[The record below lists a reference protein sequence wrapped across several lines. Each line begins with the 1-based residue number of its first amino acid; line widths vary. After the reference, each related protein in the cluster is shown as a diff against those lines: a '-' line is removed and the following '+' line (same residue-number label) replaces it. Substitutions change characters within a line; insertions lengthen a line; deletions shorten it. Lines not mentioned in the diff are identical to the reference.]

1 MSDERTRRVG
11 RNEALFREVN
21 ERVEGLAR
29 DFGVADEPLELL
41 CECGNAECVERI
53 SMSTPEYRELRSDP
67 TRFAVVPGHEEPDVE
82 KVVERRGGYDVVQ
95 KVAGEPARLAAETD
109 PNA

>member
-1 MSDERTRRVG
+1 MDERTRRVG

-29 DFGVADEPLELL
+29 DFGVEDEPLDLL

-53 SMSTPEYRELRSDP
+53 HMGTAEYRELRSYS
-67 TRFAVVPGHEEPDVE
+67 TRFAVRPGHEEQDVE
-82 KVVERRGGYDVVQ
+82 RVVERRGGYDVVQ
-95 KVAGEPARLAAETD
+95 KHPGEPARIAAETD
-109 PNA
+109 PNT